1 MGLTTKTITPLI
13 GTYTYITLSSQI
25 VPSGVETLLENDGI
39 AGTNY
44 PLADLPEIFDTT
56 SFMVGPLGGSLSFG
70 DIVRIGLVFNA
81 VTTSP
86 NQTVEIRSKT
96 AIGSPSEGTTEL
108 FNNNFK
114 NAGAQPFI
122 TYFPGDGQTAD
133 QLNFPSAFYVFTDD
147 DLTIS
152 MSYMFFEV
160 TKRFL

>member
-1 MGLTTKTITPLI
+1 MGFVVTKKQNKI
-13 GTYTYITLSSQI
+13 GTYTYITISSQI

-39 AGTNY
+39 LGTNY

-70 DIVRIGLVFNA
+70 DIVRVGLVFNA
-81 VTTSP
+81 VTSSP

-96 AIGSPSEGTTEL
+96 AIGSPSESTTEL

-114 NAGAQPFI
+114 NAGVQSFT

-152 MSYMFFEV
+152 MSYMFFDV